1 VDFSY
6 PVKTRPLA
14 RSRGFT
20 LIELMVVVV
29 IIGILAAIALPQIA
43 NRMRERRTN
52 QAAQQ
57 IALLYRNARLRA
69 MGRGFSVLVNYNSTT
84 GAFRV
89 LETLPPGG
97 LTNCTPRLPPSCVNT
112 NWAVATETREV
123 EHFNPSASGADG
135 TYGGVL
141 VSVIE
146 QPGGAKASN
155 LDLCFTPSGRSF
167 SRTLA
172 ASSLQPMTGVVEIV
186 VGRAAPMLQRR
197 VNVLPNGMARVA
209 L

>member
-1 VDFSY
+1 MDFSY
-6 PVKTRPLA
+6 PVKIRHLA

-43 NRMRERRTN
+43 SRMRERRTN

-69 MGRGFSVLVNYNSTT
+69 MGRGFAVLVNYNSGT
-84 GAFRV
+84 GNFRV
-89 LETLPPGG
+89 LETLPAGG
-97 LTNCTPRLPPSCVNT
+97 LTDCTPRLPPSCLNT
-112 NWAVATETREV
+112 NWALSTATREV
-123 EHFNPSASGADG
+123 EHFNPSASGTTGSYA
-135 TYGGVL
+135 GVI
-141 VSVIE
+141 VTVNE
-146 QPGGAKASN
+146 QPSGAATTN

-167 SRTLA
+167 SRVVA
-172 ASSLQPMTGVVEIV
+172 ANALQPMTGVIEIV
-186 VGRAAPMLQRR
+186 VGRAAMLQRR
-197 VNVLPNGMARVA
+197 VNILPNGMARVA